1 MLPAYVS
8 GTPHEAQYSAWNA
21 PIQAAFARLHA
32 LTALDLSCNNL
43 TSSNIHTLLAPHTHM
58 PAPTH
63 SDSVASNTPDMQGG
77 AGDNQI
83 ASAAGADAAL
93 GAGSLHPWSAFEE
106 RLQSLDISGNT
117 LTPPASLVGT
127 LRRLTALTRL
137 NVADTALRTA
147 DMQELAPALM
157 CMTSM
162 RWLSIGSN
170 RITQRAAG
178 ALGRALARMLHLERL
193 DASGHIMFQFG
204 SAGAASTSPV
214 PLGLPVLPR
223 SFSNLPPPAAQ
234 FHHNQ
239 AAPEVSTVTGSN
251 HTCSICVRLGADLSL
266 LPAGMEALAP
276 ALGVLTALEHLDLR
290 KQHMAAE
297 GFAALAAHLAP
308 LSRLT
313 CLELDT
319 NNLAHVGASELAAA
333 LSSGSLAALEVRASQ
348 SRITRHGQGWQ
359 SRV

>member
-1 MLPAYVS
+1 MPLCISPKHRLVLQELNLSANSLDAAMLPAYVS
-8 GTPHEAQYSAWNA
+8 GTPHEVQYSAWNA
-21 PIQAAFARLHA
+21 PIQAAFARLQA

-43 TSSNIHTLLAPHTHM
+43 TSSNIYTLLAPQTHM

-63 SDSVASNTPDMQGG
+63 SDSVAPHTPAMQGG

-117 LTPPASLVGT
+117 LTPPAPLAST
-127 LRRLTALTRL
+127 LQRLTALTRL

-204 SAGAASTSPV
+204 SAGAASMIPV
-214 PLGLPVLPR
+214 PSGLPVRLLTVFLR
-223 SFSNLPPPAAQ
+223 SFSNLPYAAVQ

-251 HTCSICVRLGADLSL
+251 HL
-266 LPAGMEALAP
+266 
-276 ALGVLTALEHLDLR
+276 
-290 KQHMAAE
+290 QHM
-297 GFAALAAHLAP
+297 HAP
-308 LSRLT
+308 R
-313 CLELDT
+313 
-319 NNLAHVGASELAAA
+319 
-333 LSSGSLAALEVRASQ
+333 R
-348 SRITRHGQGWQ
+348 
-359 SRV
+359 